1 MITGN
6 SVRCGG
12 PIEETYL
19 HVCEPQAQ
27 IKTKDLKMG
36 ANAKPRKRREQ
47 NDRAIRGILGKIN
60 TRLKDST
67 LTREEW
73 LGLVKDAV
81 QLAKSLGMTKNA
93 KKGIPSATQRSESN
107 LF

>member
-1 MITGN
+1 MSDNGN
-6 SVRCGG
+6 IIASAA
-12 PIEETYL
+12 ET
-19 HVCEPQAQ
+19 
-27 IKTKDLKMG
+27 KTKPG
-36 ANAKPRKRREQ
+36 AKPKRKPREQ

-81 QLAKSLGMTKNA
+81 QLAKSLGMAKNA
-93 KKGIPSATQRSESN
+93 SKAQSNRPGGPRADSN